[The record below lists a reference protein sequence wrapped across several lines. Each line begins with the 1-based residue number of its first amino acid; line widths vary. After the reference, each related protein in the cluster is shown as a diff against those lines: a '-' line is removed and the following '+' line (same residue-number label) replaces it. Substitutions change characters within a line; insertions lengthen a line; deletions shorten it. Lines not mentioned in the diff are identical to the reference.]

1 MSHKKTVKK
10 MDNKKS
16 TKKTAV
22 ILTVCFVA
30 LALLCAFCVW
40 LIIDTLDKK
49 IEGELNSPTATPQ
62 ENVYIEFGDEALE
75 QEIKDR
81 YGFTTNRISTN
92 QVSSVTSLN
101 IADLGSISS
110 LKGLEMFSSLATL
123 TIRNTQVGDL
133 SAIGES
139 DVITRVNFYNVDF
152 TNSVFEGS
160 ADSVANVQFSEC
172 VLTEEIIGKF
182 GNITGLIVRDCGIE
196 DLSLFSGMSKMETL
210 FD

>member
-81 YGFTTNRISTN
+81 YGSVSYTHLDVYKRQLQNLPWFLQST
-92 QVSSVTSLN
+92 
-101 IADLGSISS
+101 A
-110 LKGLEMFSSLATL
+110 
-123 TIRNTQVGDL
+123 
-133 SAIGES
+133 
-139 DVITRVNFYNVDF
+139 
-152 TNSVFEGS
+152 
-160 ADSVANVQFSEC
+160 
-172 VLTEEIIGKF
+172 
-182 GNITGLIVRDCGIE
+182 
-196 DLSLFSGMSKMETL
+196 
-210 FD
+210 